1 MTWIPAD
8 WPLWLG
14 LLVWTVVTV
23 GGAWLVGHALNNLVI
38 RLIAAWIGGAE
49 AGWPALLRQE
59 LGPRIP
65 TWAALIGAWIAAGY
79 WPLTVEAHTVVHRVL
94 FVVGALSV
102 TIAIAAIASRLTGTY
117 GLGFAGGMAVTS
129 LMRTV
134 VWNLV
139 LVLGLLIVLN
149 GLGISIA
156 PMLTALGIG
165 GLAVALA
172 LQEPLAN
179 LFAGLFITLAG
190 QIRIGDYVRTSD
202 GVEGYVV
209 DFSWRATRIRML
221 ANNLVLV
228 PNAKLAQSIVTNFHL
243 PAQDLAVLVDVGVD
257 YGSDLQR
264 VERVTIE
271 VAREVMA
278 EVTGGVPD
286 FQPFIRFN
294 TFADSSVNFTVIL
307 RGREFVDQ
315 FLIKHEFIKRLHARY
330 EREGIVIPFPQRTL
344 STREPLLVAGVAGH
358 ASPTASPSEERP
370 QGR

>member
-1 MTWIPAD
+1 MTWIPAE

-14 LLVWTVVTV
+14 WLVWTGATIGV
-23 GGAWLVGHALNNLVI
+23 AWLIGYAANTLVI
-38 RLIAAWIGGAE
+38 RRVIAWVGVAE
-49 AGWPALLRQE
+49 ASWPVIVRDE

-65 TWAALIGAWIAAGY
+65 FWAMLIGTWIAVGY
-79 WPLTVEAHTVVHRVL
+79 WPLTPEAHTVAHRIL
-94 FVVGALSV
+94 FVVGAVSV
-102 TIAIAAIASRLTGTY
+102 TLAAAAIASRLTGTFGM
-117 GLGFAGGMAVTS
+117 GLVAGMAVTS

-228 PNAKLAQSIVTNFHL
+228 PNAKLAQSIVTNYHL
-243 PAQDLAVLVDVGVD
+243 PAQELAVLVDVGVD
-257 YGSDLQR
+257 YGSNLQL
-264 VERVTIE
+264 VERVT
-271 VAREVMA
+271 VDVGREVMR
-278 EVTGGVPD
+278 EVTGGVPE
-286 FQPFIRFN
+286 FQPFIRYN

-307 RGREFVDQ
+307 RGREYVDQ
-315 FLIKHEFIKRLHARY
+315 YLIKHEFIKRLHARY
-330 EREGIVIPFPQRTL
+330 EREGIVIPFPMRTL
-344 STREPLLVAGVAGH
+344 TTRDPLLVAGVGGSLGPGE
-358 ASPTASPSEERP
+358 SPGEPRSSR
-370 QGR
+370 